1 MRKATRLTRKAT
13 PSSRPKPSIRAKPG
27 LFKLAIVHVPFRSL
41 QFICCGRLILGRPE
55 TFRTPMLIF
64 TITTFETFEDRQHG
78 PGGQASAPFELPCLH
93 LPHPSSRRYNCRC
106 PRPRLRAGGRL
117 LLRCMLLLA
126 CLLHHVLHLESVAE
140 AVDSVEMQP
149 CKTGRA
155 KIAAVFLTIKII

>member
-1 MRKATRLTRKAT
+1 MVTTAPSMALSRLQ
-13 PSSRPKPSIRAKPG
+13 SYLI
-27 LFKLAIVHVPFRSL
+27 FRSL
-41 QFICCGRLILGRPE
+41 QFICCGRVILGRPE
-55 TFRTPMLIF
+55 TFRTPMLMF

-78 PGGQASAPFELPCLH
+78 PALQASALFELPCLH

-149 CKTGRA
+149 CKNRPSQ
-155 KIAAVFLTIKII
+155 ICCCVFDHQNN